1 MSRDGVCRQRGCILE
16 DMLLPETR
24 NLHQREKNLV
34 RIHSDRAWSKSFSW
48 AENIASR
55 YEECQ
60 HFLVQRS
67 LG

>member
-34 RIHSDRAWSKSFSW
+34 RIHSDRARSKGFSRTKNH
-48 AENIASR
+48 AQGHEKCEYFS
-55 YEECQ
+55 
-60 HFLVQRS
+60 V
-67 LG
+67 